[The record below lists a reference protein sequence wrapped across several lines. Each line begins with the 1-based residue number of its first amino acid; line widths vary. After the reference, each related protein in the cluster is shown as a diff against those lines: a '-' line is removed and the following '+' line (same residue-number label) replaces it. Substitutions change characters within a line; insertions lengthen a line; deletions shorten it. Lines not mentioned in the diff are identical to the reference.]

1 MQNLPTIVTEWATEA
16 NPIFAKAAQALV
28 EAGDIPAPASKK
40 QAQEIVAAI
49 AGRALLGTREHAPH
63 IWEAFAGNIH
73 EALQTN

>member
-1 MQNLPTIVTEWATEA
+1 MQTSIIEWATEA
-16 NPIFAKAAQALV
+16 NPIFVKAAQALV
-28 EAGDIPAPASKK
+28 EAGDIPAPTSKK

-63 IWEAFAGNIH
+63 VWEAFAGNIH

>member
-1 MQNLPTIVTEWATEA
+1 MQTSIIEWATES
-16 NPIFAKAAQALV
+16 NPIFVKAAQALV
-28 EAGDIPAPASKK
+28 EAGEIPAPTSKK

-49 AGRALLGTREHAPH
+49 AGRALLGTREHDPH